1 MQAPYKKIS
10 ERGNSRLLTLW
21 NIMQRFYPEF
31 FLQFVA
37 ISESIAGPP
46 KVPGIST
53 NAMVLSDAV
62 KASGITALIGTKN
75 GCMALGLR
83 TSVIT
88 IDKLITLLSKAEPTF
103 GEQSELLRELQ
114 GRITDEMRGEFFFW
128 LTSQEVERY
137 DNWEKGWEIILKRF
151 PDTTRDVEEMNKC
164 FALGRY
170 TASMFHALHVAEWG
184 AIKLGDYIGAT
195 DPKKSW
201 SATSRKLAELMKG
214 GHSNLPANLGGKFEF
229 LEQMNREVESM
240 VLAWRHKVDHA
251 ANHLAIV
258 PNTDFT
264 PDVAEHIIGAV
275 RIFMLRLTEGIP

>member
-1 MQAPYKKIS
+1 MS

-21 NIMQRFYPEF
+21 DIMQRFYPEM
-31 FLQFVA
+31 FVHFA
-37 ISESIAGPP
+37 AVLEAVTGPP

-53 NAMVLSDAV
+53 DDMVLTDAI
-62 KASGITALIGTKN
+62 KASGTTVLTSTRDLCI
-75 GCMALGLR
+75 ALGLR

-88 IDKLITLLSKAEPTF
+88 IDKLITLFSKAGATF
-103 GEQSELLRELQ
+103 GEQTELLRELQ
-114 GRITDEMRGEFFFW
+114 SRIKDEMRGEFFFW
-128 LTSQEVERY
+128 LTSQEAERY
-137 DNWEKGWEIILKRF
+137 DNWGKGWETILKRF

-164 FALGRY
+164 FALSRY

-184 AIKLGDYIGAT
+184 AIKLGDHIGVT
-195 DPKKSW
+195 DPKTSW
-201 SATSRKLAELMKG
+201 NATSRKLAELMKA
-214 GHSNLPANLGGKFEF
+214 GHSNLPPNLAGKFEF
-229 LEQMNREVESM
+229 LEQMNREIESM
-240 VLAWRHKVDHA
+240 VLAWRNKVDHA